1 MTVLTEASGN
11 LPTIQPQDS
20 NGSGTRSLPTIQ
32 WQDGDISDRILRIL
46 FTILRQDHDSSD
58 RRTSS
63 LPYFQWQNNDRSN
76 IISTRNSK

>member
-32 WQDGDISDRILRIL
+32 WQDGDISDIILRIL
-46 FTILRQDHDSSD
+46 FTI
-58 RRTSS
+58 
-63 LPYFQWQNNDRSN
+63 
-76 IISTRNSK
+76 